1 MTTIDS
7 FPTEPTFT
15 IKAVQ
20 NRTGI
25 KPVTLRAWERRY
37 DLLQPTRMPN
47 GYRLYSERDVQLLQ
61 WVQRRLDSGVSI
73 SQVVLQF
80 KQEREKGNWPESV
93 QTNVADTPHRKP
105 PRPARDFAEILF
117 GALIAHNEDRANA
130 ILDECQTYFSLLTIF
145 EEIITPSLELLNE
158 AWYRGEILIATEHLA
173 LGYLNSKLQAIMHN
187 LPVVKEGALILV
199 GCGPEEMREL
209 NALMLAI
216 LLRQAGL
223 FVEYLGPDLPVED
236 LLDYSTYA
244 KPKLIC
250 LTVNQEPTAYLLRG
264 FAEKLANLR
273 GKPKL
278 AYGGRYLDENPEA
291 RKELGGIYLGPTL
304 SEAVAKVKHILTFG
318 D

>member
-1 MTTIDS
+1 
-7 FPTEPTFT
+7 
-15 IKAVQ
+15 
-20 NRTGI
+20 
-25 KPVTLRAWERRY
+25 
-37 DLLQPTRMPN
+37 
-47 GYRLYSERDVQLLQ
+47 
-61 WVQRRLDSGVSI
+61 
-73 SQVVLQF
+73 
-80 KQEREKGNWPESV
+80 
-93 QTNVADTPHRKP
+93 
-105 PRPARDFAEILF
+105 
-117 GALIAHNEDRANA
+117 
-130 ILDECQTYFSLLTIF
+130 
-145 EEIITPSLELLNE
+145 LLNE
-158 AWYRGEILIATEHLA
+158 AWYRGEILIATEHIG
-173 LGYLNSKLQAIMHN
+173 LGYLNSKLQEIMHN

-209 NALMLAI
+209 NALMLAV

-291 RKELGGIYLGPTL
+291 RKDLGGIYLGPTL

-318 D
+318 A

>member
-7 FPTEPTFT
+7 FPNEPTFT

-37 DLLQPTRMPN
+37 DLLQPTRMAN
-47 GYRLYSERDVQLLQ
+47 GYRLYSERDVQLLL
-61 WVQRRLDSGVSI
+61 WVQRRLDSDVSI
-73 SQVVLQF
+73 SQVVHQY
-80 KQEREKGNWPESV
+80 KQDREKGNWPESV
-93 QTNVADTPHRKP
+93 QTIVADTPRRKP

-117 GALIAHNEDRANA
+117 GAMISHNEDRANA
-130 ILDECQTYFSLLTIF
+130 ILDECQTYFSLMTIF
-145 EEIITPSLELLNE
+145 EEIISPSLELLNE
-158 AWYRGEILIATEHLA
+158 AWFRGEILIATEHIG
-173 LGYLNSKLQAIMHN
+173 LGYLNSKLQEIMHN

-209 NALMLAI
+209 NALMLAV
-216 LLRQAGL
+216 LLRQAGSY
-223 FVEYLGPDLPVED
+223 VEYLGPDLPVED

-244 KPKLIC
+244 KPKLIY

-291 RKELGGIYLGPTL
+291 RTELGGIYLGPTH

-318 D
+318 A

>member
-93 QTNVADTPHRKP
+93 QTIVTETPRRKP

-173 LGYLNSKLQAIMHN
+173 LGYLNSKLQEVMHN

-209 NALMLAI
+209 NALMLTI

-250 LTVNQEPTAYLLRG
+250 LIVNQEPTAYLLRG

-278 AYGGRYLDENPEA
+278 AYRGRYLDENPEA
-291 RKELGGIYLGPTL
+291 RKELGGIYLGPSL

>member
-1 MTTIDS
+1 MTTIDN

-47 GYRLYSERDVQLLQ
+47 GYRLYSERDVQLLL

-158 AWYRGEILIATEHLA
+158 AWYRGEILIATEHLS

-250 LTVNQEPTAYLLRG
+250 LIVNQEPTAYLLRG

-278 AYGGRYLDENPEA
+278 AYGGRYLDENLEA
-291 RKELGGIYLGPTL
+291 QKELGGIYLGSTL

>member
-1 MTTIDS
+1 MTSIDS
-7 FPTEPTFT
+7 FPTEPTYT

-47 GYRLYSERDVQLLQ
+47 GYRLYSERDIQLLL

-73 SQVVLQF
+73 SQVVHQF
-80 KQEREKGNWPESV
+80 KQEQEKGNWPESI
-93 QTNVADTPHRKP
+93 QTIVTETPRKKP

-117 GALIAHNEDRANA
+117 GAMIAHNEDRANA
-130 ILDECQTYFSLLTIF
+130 ILEECQTYFSLLTIF
-145 EEIITPSLELLNE
+145 EEIISPSLELLNE
-158 AWYRGEILIATEHLA
+158 AWFRGEILIATEHMA
-173 LGYLNSKLQAIMHN
+173 LGYLNSMLQGIMHN
-187 LPVVKEGALILV
+187 
-199 GCGPEEMREL
+199 
-209 NALMLAI
+209 
-216 LLRQAGL
+216 RQAGL

-278 AYGGRYLDENPEA
+278 GYGGRYLDENPDA
-291 RKELGGIYLGPTL
+291 RKELGGIYLGLTL
-304 SEAVAKVKHILTFG
+304 SEAIAKVKHILTFG
-318 D
+318 A

>member
-7 FPTEPTFT
+7 FPTEPIYT

-37 DLLQPTRMPN
+37 DLLQPARMDN
-47 GYRLYSERDVQLLQ
+47 GYRLYSERDVQLLL
-61 WVQRRLDSGVSI
+61 WVQRRLDSDVSI
-73 SQVVLQF
+73 SQVVTQF
-80 KQEREKGNWPESV
+80 KQERKKGSWPESV
-93 QTNVADTPHRKP
+93 QTIVAETPRKKP

-117 GALIAHNEDRANA
+117 GAMISHNEDRANA
-130 ILDECQTYFSLLTIF
+130 ILDECQTYFTLTTIF
-145 EEIITPSLELLNE
+145 EEIISPSFALLNE
-158 AWYRGEILIATEHLA
+158 AWFRGEILIATEHIG
-173 LGYLNSKLQAIMHN
+173 LGYLNSKLQEIMHN

-209 NALMLAI
+209 NALMLAV

-223 FVEYLGPDLPVED
+223 YVEYLGPDLPTED

-264 FAEKLANLR
+264 FAEKLSNLR

-291 RKELGGIYLGPTL
+291 RVKLGGIYLGLTL
-304 SEAVAKVKHILTFG
+304 SDAVAKVKHILTFG
-318 D
+318 A